1 MTIAQRLAAER
12 KTERMELRTTAKVR
26 ATIERAMAV
35 SGLTAGDLAFEAA
48 RRVLEDQ
55 ERMERMELADADRD
69 LFVQAILNP
78 PEPAPRLVAALKRLR
93 TA

>member
-1 MTIAQRLAAER
+1 MANTQRLTAER
-12 KTERMELRTTAKVR
+12 KTERMELRTTPTAR

-48 RRVLEDQ
+48 RRVIEDQ
-55 ERMERMELADADRD
+55 ERMARMDLADADRD
-69 LFVQAILNP
+69 VFVRTILNP
-78 PEPAPRLVAALKRLR
+78 PEPTPRLVAAMKRLR

>member
-1 MTIAQRLAAER
+1 MATAPRLPAER
-12 KTERMELRTTAKVR
+12 KTERMELRTTPTVR

-48 RRVLEDQ
+48 RRVIEDQ
-55 ERMERMELADADRD
+55 ERMVLADADRD
-69 LFVQAILNP
+69 LFAQAILNP
-78 PEPAPRLVAALKRLR
+78 PEPAPRLVAAMKRLR